1 MVLTETGSWSELAN
15 HSSTMSATDGTNGS
29 DGSHRG
35 STSKQH
41 GMLSFLSRRG
51 GRERSPKPKECGV
64 LGKEGARVV
73 INSGK

>member
-1 MVLTETGSWSELAN
+1 MVLAEAGSWSELATHN
-15 HSSTMSATDGTNGS
+15 SNMPATDGTNGS
-29 DGSHRG
+29 DGSHRV